1 MNTTSGNSYNFFEEE
16 DEEAKNERQE
26 IRENVNNAMRDGNLF
41 REKNSFN
48 EVHKY
53 QVKFMGDKNWL
64 TNIWNLCTFM
74 TFTCYLRIIR
84 LLRIKYSV
92 KQL

>member
-48 EVHKY
+48 EVSTEENSNVDDVNENIENKDTT
-53 QVKFMGDKNWL
+53 QPKD
-64 TNIWNLCTFM
+64 TNTGEFEHCNKSCTW
-74 TFTCYLRIIR
+74 
-84 LLRIKYSV
+84 
-92 KQL
+92 

>member
-1 MNTTSGNSYNFFEEE
+1 MSTTSGNSYNFFEEE

-48 EVHKY
+48 EVSTEESSNVDDVNENIENKDATQSKDTNTGEYEHS
-53 QVKFMGDKNWL
+53 DKS
-64 TNIWNLCTFM
+64 
-74 TFTCYLRIIR
+74 FT
-84 LLRIKYSV
+84 
-92 KQL
+92 